1 MHFFQT
7 LTSFILASTCIGA
20 AHALAVPDNNNALA
34 LRSPGELEARSNAA
48 ATCTLWTLIPNTAN
62 LRASCD
68 TVDHKPHLT
77 EIPISNC
84 VANRNGGLACQKNG
98 GAGGSCVF
106 YDIKFGSTFFAISAH
121 CKDDKGEIVT
131 TVNFDM
137 NQCFSNENGNL
148 TC

>member
-1 MHFFQT
+1 MQFFQT
-7 LTSFILASTCIGA
+7 LTSFILTTAYIGA
-20 AHALAVPDNNNALA
+20 AHALAVPDNNALA
-34 LRSPGELEARSNAA
+34 LELESRSNAA

-106 YDIKFGSTFFAISAH
+106 YDIKFGSDFFAISAH

-148 TC
+148 